1 MKLSVGSSDLSE
13 ALGRIGSLPP
23 AGLTAVAQ
31 FVAVTPSRPL
41 SAALAA
47 PPLWRL
53 LLALRRHV
61 TLPCQDFLQ
70 GVTPFRRCSSA
81 SLRNTGLMRATGAQ
95 GSEDRDQEHFYH
107 LDVSCPS
114 LAPPVRTA

>member
-1 MKLSVGSSDLSE
+1 MKLSAGSSDLSE

-31 FVAVTPSRPL
+31 FVAVTHSQPL

-47 PPLWRL
+47 PPPWRL
-53 LLALRRHV
+53 LLALGKHV
-61 TLPCQDFLQ
+61 TLPYQDFLQ

-81 SLRNTGLMRATGAQ
+81 SLRNTGLVRATGTK
-95 GSEDRDQEHFYH
+95 STSITWMSVV
-107 LDVSCPS
+107 LPW
-114 LAPPVRTA
+114 LLL